1 MSLTMTFHRPVGA
14 NRSHDPLGGLTLV
27 RGDGPYVWDTQGNC
41 YLDFI
46 TGYSSCILGHS
57 HPRLIAAAC
66 EQLGQLTLAH
76 SANSLPRSA
85 FEEKLCNVLAPP
97 SKPAKVWL
105 TTGGARAVELAW
117 KIAAMHRPGFVLRFD
132 LAYHGRSLATAML
145 SDTARSTAME
155 CDTPPGLTIPF
166 PAIPSDP
173 CCAESQGQLEAAC
186 AESLEQAEQ
195 LLAKHHSNL
204 SMLLMEP
211 AIGSR
216 GYYFAPSWFYQALA
230 DLAHRYGLLVASD
243 EIQMGLGRMGAWSI
257 ARADAWQPDLI
268 ILGKALGG
276 GVVSIGAVVG
286 SASLLDAL
294 PEGIESETYAAMPLA
309 CRIGLEVLDTLDQE
323 GWIHSARDRGDRW
336 RGELRKTLPESIRVA
351 GRGLATVLQFV
362 DRDGGDALSAKEW
375 AIDLSRLG
383 LLLHLT
389 GPSKDRLA
397 LIPPL
402 NVSCDAMAEALDALA
417 RKAATC

>member
-1 MSLTMTFHRPVGA
+1 
-14 NRSHDPLGGLTLV
+14 V
-27 RGDGPYVWDTQGNC
+27 RGDGSSVWDTEGRR

-46 TGYSSCILGHS
+46 GGYSSCILGHN
-57 HPRLIAAAC
+57 HPRLVSAATD
-66 EQLGQLTLAH
+66 QLRQLTLAH
-76 SANSLPRSA
+76 SANSLQRDA
-85 FEEKLCNVLAPP
+85 FEEKLCRLMMPFIPP
-97 SKPAKVWL
+97 SKVWL

-117 KIAAMHRPGFVLRFD
+117 KIAAVHRPGFVLRFD

-145 SDTARSTAME
+145 SDTARSSAVAF
-155 CDTPPGLTIPF
+155 DTPKSLTIPF

-173 CCAESQGQLEAAC
+173 RFADSQCQLEAAC
-186 AESLEQAEQ
+186 AETLEQAEQ
-195 LLAKHHSNL
+195 LLAKHHRHL

-216 GYYFAPSWFYQALA
+216 GYYFAPSWFCKRLA
-230 DLAHRYGLLVASD
+230 DLAHGYGLLVASD
-243 EIQMGLGRMGAWSI
+243 EIQMGLGRMGDWSV

-323 GWIHSARDRGDRW
+323 GWVHSARDRGDRW
-336 RGELRKTLPESIRVA
+336 RDKLRTTLPESIRVA
-351 GRGLATVLQFV
+351 GRGLATVLQFA
-362 DRDGGDALSAKEW
+362 DRNGWDGWGAISAKEW
-375 AIDLSRLG
+375 AIDLSRSG

-389 GPSKDRLA
+389 GPSRNRLA
-397 LIPPL
+397 IIPPL
-402 NVSCDAMAEALDALA
+402 NASDEAMAEALDALA
-417 RKAATC
+417 RKAASC